1 LEKNVMPAQ
10 TVTLTL
16 PEPLYERAKETAHA
30 VDRSLEQVLTQ
41 SIALSLPA
49 LETDLSP
56 DVRSELAGLPLLS
69 DDDLWAIARSIM
81 DESKQIHLE
90 DLAGAQ
96 KHRSLTPAEQSDL
109 TSLMDE
115 AERTMLRKSEAY
127 RLLARR
133 GHAVFS
139 PPESSAD

>member
-1 LEKNVMPAQ
+1 MPVQ

-16 PEPLYERAKETAHA
+16 SEPLYERAKETAQA

-49 LETDLSP
+49 LETDLPP
-56 DVRSELAGLPLLS
+56 DVRSELVALPLLS
-69 DDDLWAIARSIM
+69 DDELWAVARSRM
-81 DESKQIHLE
+81 DESKQAHLE
-90 DLAGAQ
+90 DLAEAH
-96 KHRSLTPAEQSDL
+96 KHRLLTPAEQSDL
-109 TSLMDE
+109 IRLMDE
-115 AERTMLRKSEAY
+115 AERMMLRKSEAY

-139 PPESSAD
+139 PPESSAY

>member
-1 LEKNVMPAQ
+1 MPAQ

-16 PEPLYERAKETAHA
+16 PEPLYERAKEAARA

-49 LETDLSP
+49 LETDLPP
-56 DVRSELAGLPLLS
+56 DVRSELVALPLLS
-69 DDDLWAIARSIM
+69 DDELWAIARSTM
-81 DESKQIHLE
+81 GERQQAHLE
-90 DLAGAQ
+90 DLAEAQ

-109 TSLMDE
+109 AQLMDE
-115 AERTMLRKSEAY
+115 AERMMLRKAEAY

-133 GHAVFS
+133 GHTVFS
-139 PPESSAD
+139 PPVPSTN

>member
-1 LEKNVMPAQ
+1 MPAQ

-16 PEPLYERAKETAHA
+16 PEPLYERAKETAQA

-49 LETDLSP
+49 LETDLPP
-56 DVRSELAGLPLLS
+56 DVRSELVALPLLS
-69 DDDLWAIARSIM
+69 DDELWAVARSRM
-81 DESKQIHLE
+81 DESKQAHLE
-90 DLAGAQ
+90 DLAEAQ
-96 KHRSLTPAEQSDL
+96 KHRLLTPAEQSDL
-109 TSLMDE
+109 TRLMDE
-115 AERTMLRKSEAY
+115 AERMMLRKSEAY

>member
-1 LEKNVMPAQ
+1 MSVQ

-16 PEPLYERAKETAHA
+16 PKALYERAKETARA

-49 LETDLSP
+49 LEADLSP
-56 DVRSELAGLPLLS
+56 AIRSELVALPLLS
-69 DDDLWAIARSIM
+69 DAELWAIARSTM
-81 DESKQIHLE
+81 DECRQACLQN
-90 DLAGAQ
+90 LAETQ

-109 TSLMDE
+109 AQLVDE
-115 AERTMLRKSEAY
+115 AERVMLRKAEAY

-133 GHAVFS
+133 GYAVFS
-139 PPESSAD
+139 SSEESSAD